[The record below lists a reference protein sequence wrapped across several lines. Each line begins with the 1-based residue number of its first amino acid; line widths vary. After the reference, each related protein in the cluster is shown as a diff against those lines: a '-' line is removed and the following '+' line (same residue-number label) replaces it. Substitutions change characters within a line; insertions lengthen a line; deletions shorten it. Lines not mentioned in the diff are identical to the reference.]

1 MDVQT
6 SSLRRSRYRDLALA
20 AGLAFACLL
29 GAFQTSSSIAL
40 DVVLLL
46 CAFAAPFTRW
56 RWPLLTVA
64 AITAA
69 LAICAFRP
77 TLPTGSVALA
87 PFAAYIARRHL
98 PSPHR
103 DLITVALFVGDTV
116 ALTLISPTITAL
128 TPAERAPYI
137 AWSVTL
143 LIAASLFG
151 ELRRR
156 AEETAEKEL
165 QARLERQREEFERAA
180 EEQRAHL
187 AREIHDIV
195 THSLTVIVAQA
206 DGALYASA
214 PDTGARTETKDDA
227 LRTIAKVGRDSLKQM
242 RGVVGLLRG
251 SEQRPVTPL
260 VETLDIDQLVA
271 TSRAGGL
278 EVDYTVHGQPP
289 ADLAPATTLA
299 VQRIIQESLTN
310 ALKHGTGTAQLTV
323 DWNEDNV
330 AVRTTN
336 PIPPRGTLPSTGT
349 GLQGMQERA
358 SLIDGFVTAAPTE
371 TNTWVTE
378 ATIPLRRTDAPQEV
392 AQ

>member
-1 MDVQT
+1 MNVQT
-6 SSLRRSRYRDLALA
+6 LSLRRSRYRDLALS

-29 GAFQTSSSIAL
+29 GAFQPSGNIAL

-46 CAFAAPFTRW
+46 CALVSPFTRW
-56 RWPLLTVA
+56 RWPLLTA
-64 AITAA
+64 AVTTAV
-69 LAICAFRP
+69 LAICAFQP
-77 TLPTGSVALA
+77 ALTTGTVALA
-87 PFAAYIARRHL
+87 PFAAYVARRHL

-103 DLITVALFVGDTV
+103 NAITAALLIGDTI
-116 ALTLISPTITAL
+116 ALALISPPLAAL

-143 LIAASLFG
+143 LIAANLFG

-165 QARLERQREEFERAA
+165 HARLESQREEFERAA
-180 EEQRAHL
+180 EEQQAQL

-214 PDTGARTETKDDA
+214 PGNAARTENKDDA

-251 SEQRPVTPL
+251 AEQRPVTPL
-260 VETLDIDQLVA
+260 VVDLDIDQLVA
-271 TSRAGGL
+271 TSRVGGL
-278 EVDYTVHGQPP
+278 DVDYTTHGHPP
-289 ADLAPATTLA
+289 ADLAPTTTLA

-323 DWNEDNV
+323 DWNEDTV
-330 AVRTTN
+330 TVHTTN
-336 PIPPRGTLPSTGT
+336 PIPPDGTRPSPGS

-378 ATIPLRRTDAPQEV
+378 AAIPLRRTDAPQEV

>member
-1 MDVQT
+1 MDAQT
-6 SSLRRSRYRDLALA
+6 ISFRRPRHRDLAIA
-20 AGLAFACLL
+20 TGLVCACLL
-29 GAFQTSSSIAL
+29 GAFQLSGH
-40 DVVLLL
+40 VVFEAALLL
-46 CAFAAPFTRW
+46 SALAAPFTRW
-56 RWPLLTVA
+56 RWPLLTIAVIA
-64 AITAA
+64 AI

-77 TLPTGSVALA
+77 ELPTGAIVLA

-98 PSPHR
+98 PAPQR
-103 DLITVALFVGDTV
+103 DLLTAVLIIGDTV
-116 ALTLISPTITAL
+116 ALTFIAPTLAAL
-128 TPAERAPYI
+128 EPAERAPYV

-156 AEETAEKEL
+156 AEESAANEL
-165 QARLERQREEFERAA
+165 QARLDRQREEFERAA

-206 DGALYASA
+206 DGALYQA
-214 PDTGARTETKDDA
+214 GTKDDA
-227 LRTIAKVGRDSLKQM
+227 LRTIGTVGRESLRQM

-251 SEQRPVTPL
+251 SEQRPVAPL
-260 VETLDIDQLVA
+260 VTGLDIEQLVA

-278 EVDYTVHGQPP
+278 EVDYAAHGEPP
-289 ADLAPATTLA
+289 VDLAPTTTLA

-323 DWNEDNV
+323 DWTEDNI

-336 PIPPRGTLPSTGT
+336 PIPPVGTRSPQGN
-349 GLQGMQERA
+349 GLHGMQERA
-358 SLIDGFVTAAPTE
+358 SLIDGSVTAAPTE
-371 TNTWVTE
+371 HHTWVTE
-378 ATIPLRRTDAPQEV
+378 ATIPLKV